1 MFDNRLFTVQFLA
14 LKVCFLAPLNYN
26 NLKNMDYKL
35 LKNSLN
41 RSNCFN

>member
-1 MFDNRLFTVQFLA
+1 MFDNRLFNVQSLT
-14 LKVCFLAPLNYN
+14 LRICFKAPLNYN

-41 RSNCFN
+41 GSNCFN